1 MLEFGR
7 SSGRRQLELSAPRI
21 VDEVRWLG
29 IWQFSI
35 LRDILGCSIESVL
48 RRVHGRAEVGYGPG
62 YASFGVVWTKLGDL
76 DACAVRVARRIW
88 LVRVGWLGGSKVH
101 SPYGVSDIASRLLAW
116 PGF

>member
-88 LVRVGWLGGSKVH
+88 LVRVGWLGESTGH